1 MSNEQLI
8 AQLRKA
14 REFEVTVGHI
24 TFYGECPTY
33 SKLMRI
39 INSTEDDSADA
50 VMAFK
55 AVKNWIG
62 ATEADIIAGGDS
74 GKELE
79 FDRKLFEEVLFDR
92 ADWWKPISMEI
103 TKSVMAR
110 QMVKE
115 TEAKNLPAGTITKPL
130 SE

>member
-62 ATEADIIAGGDS
+62 ATEADIIAGGDP

-110 QMVKE
+110 QMIKE
-115 TEAKNLPAGTITKPL
+115 SEIKNLSAGTITKPL

>member
-62 ATEADIIAGGDS
+62 MTEADIIAGGDS

>member
-62 ATEADIIAGGDS
+62 VTEADIVAGGDS

>member
-62 ATEADIIAGGDS
+62 LTEADVIAGGDVT
-74 GKELE
+74 KELE
-79 FDRKLFEEVLFDR
+79 FDRKLFEELIYDR
-92 ADWWKPISMEI
+92 ADWWKPISVKISE
-103 TKSVMAR
+103 SVMAR
-110 QMVKE
+110 QIQKE
-115 TEAKNLPAGTITKPL
+115 SEIKNFQAGTITKPL
-130 SE
+130 NE